1 MNSKSMRWWHL
12 FHPITVL
19 TTAAVAT
26 AVFALLVYI
35 IFDGDRRPYVLYYSA
50 PIGIP
55 FVCFIFDRAER
66 YKTIPKALW
75 IVDVAVLIIALTRA
89 LVPIPLIS
97 GHAIF
102 LSYALLTSYTKV
114 TRITAALI
122 MLQVA
127 YLKIFLWHDVTILGG
142 VILGSLAAVA
152 YRRLRLTSK
161 DMRVTT

>member
-1 MNSKSMRWWHL
+1 MNSNLTQRRYF

-19 TTAAVAT
+19 TVAAVAT
-26 AVFALLVYI
+26 AVFAFLVYS
-35 IFDGDRRPYVLYYSA
+35 IFDGDRRLYVLYYST

-55 FVCFIFDRAER
+55 FVCFIFDRVER
-66 YKTIPKALW
+66 YKTIPKGLW
-75 IVDVAVLIIALTRA
+75 VVDLAVLITALTRA
-89 LVPIPLIS
+89 LLPIPLIS

-102 LSYALLTSYTKV
+102 LSYALLTSHSKV

-127 YLKIFLWHDVTILGG
+127 YLKIFIWHDVTILGG
-142 VILGSLAAVA
+142 VILGSLAASA

-161 DMRVTT
+161 DIRVTT